1 MRTHRLRTAHRVV
14 ARTLLLALAVTGLQ
28 IATTGSAAADPHG
41 SHWAKLRMCES
52 SGRYNINTGNGYYG
66 AYQFDLPTWRS
77 VGGQGRPDQAAL
89 REQDYRALYL
99 YRMRGWQPWECAGK
113 LGFRNDS
120 DGRSKRVPS
129 YADSAYIGGGGQPAP
144 PPPPKPKPTPP
155 APPGGP
161 KPAWPGVVYAY
172 GDCAVPLKQFQLRM
186 NAFGYG
192 FTGTGCYYDKT
203 REAVLALQR
212 ANGINDSGRLG
223 PKTWDAAWNG
233 KAPR

>member
-1 MRTHRLRTAHRVV
+1 MRTKRVRRPLHAV
-14 ARTLLLALAVTGLQ
+14 ARLLLLALAVTGLQ
-28 IATTGSAAADPHG
+28 ITTAGTAAADPHG
-41 SHWAKLRMCES
+41 SLWAKLRMCES

-77 VGGQGRPDQAAL
+77 VGGQGRPDQASP
-89 REQDYRALYL
+89 REQDHRALYL

-113 LGFRNDS
+113 LGLQSDS
-120 DGRSKRVPS
+120 DARSKRVPS
-129 YADSAYIGGGGQPAP
+129 YDDSAYIGGGGQPAP
-144 PPPPKPKPTPP
+144 PPLPKPKPNPP
-155 APPGGP
+155 LPPGP

-172 GDCAVPLKQFQLRM
+172 GDCAQALVSFQLRM

-223 PKTWDAAWNG
+223 PKTWDAAWDG
-233 KAPR
+233 KPPR